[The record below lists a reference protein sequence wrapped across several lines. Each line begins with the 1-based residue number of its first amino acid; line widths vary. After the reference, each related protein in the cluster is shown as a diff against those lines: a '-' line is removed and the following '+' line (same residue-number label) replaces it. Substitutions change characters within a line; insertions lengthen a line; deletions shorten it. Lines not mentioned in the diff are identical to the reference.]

1 MSPSRTS
8 EKTVRRL
15 SHYSMCLRRAMKD
28 GRQVITSK
36 YLSHR
41 CGISSAAVRKDL
53 ATFGE
58 FGKQGS
64 GYRVEDLLENIE
76 HILGTVDPP
85 PVVIVGMGNIGRA
98 LLESGLEGTGGYR
111 YAAAF
116 DRDPSVI
123 GKTCA
128 GIKIKSVEELKATIG
143 ELGSVL
149 AIMAVPPGEGQNAL
163 NRLVAA
169 GCRSILSFTLEPLEV
184 PEQVCLRYLE
194 VSTELDLLTHYMKSD
209 STETG

>member
-1 MSPSRTS
+1 MSPARTS

-15 SHYSMCLRRAMKD
+15 SHYSMCLRRAMRD
-28 GRQVITSK
+28 GRRVITSK
-36 YLSHR
+36 YLSQR

-64 GYRVEDLLENIE
+64 GYRVRELLDNIE
-76 HILGTVDPP
+76 NILGTVDPP
-85 PVVIVGMGNIGRA
+85 PVIVMGVGNIGRA

-116 DRDPSVI
+116 DRDPAVT
-123 GKTCA
+123 GKTYA
-128 GIKIKSVEELKATIG
+128 GLTVKPVEELKRTIR

-149 AIMAVPPGEGQNAL
+149 AIVAVPPGEGQDAL
-163 NRLVAA
+163 ERLVSA
-169 GCRSILSFTLEPLEV
+169 GCSSILSFTLEPLDV
-184 PEQVCLRYLE
+184 PEHVCLRYVE
-194 VSTELDLLTHYMKSD
+194 VSTELDLLTHYMKTAASD
-209 STETG
+209 KG